1 MTLRLFLGLMMAT
14 ASLATDPPPEGTA
27 PITCPSKALTPSSH
41 NFGQHLRV
49 VVKVSNMGD
58 RDITDAV
65 FKLGLPPTGIDVN
78 TAKASAFPSGRGM
91 QKVTLPS
98 SIYWLDVNIPV
109 KRSRK
114 FIFKV

>member
-14 ASLATDPPPEGTA
+14 ASLATDLPPKGTA

-65 FKLGLPPTGIDVN
+65 FKLGLPRTGIDVN

-91 QKVTLPS
+91 QKATLPS
-98 SIYWLDVNIPV
+98 SIYWLHVNIPI